1 MKPREFVEKYYIKSL
16 VCCFSGGKD
25 SLVATHYT
33 LKELAGMSPRLET
46 YVVYVDTTVM
56 LPGTT
61 EFVEEISAT
70 LGWNLRILRPEIDFW
85 TWVGEKKMPMPS
97 MHRRWCCAKLK
108 LDPIKDFVKDLPP
121 QRAEVT
127 GLRRDES
134 ERRKNMPQHF
144 FLKKSWVWKYAPIID
159 WTEKDVLRYMKRN
172 DLVMPPNYRM
182 GIKETCLCGA
192 YSNKKQMEIVRGK
205 FPEFFQKFVE
215 LEAQFKSGGAAFY
228 FQNKPQYAKDFLKQK
243 TIDEVT

>member
-1 MKPREFVEKYYIKSL
+1 MNPREFVEEYAIRSL

-25 SLVATHYT
+25 SLCATHYV
-33 LKELAGMSPRLET
+33 LSELEGVDIDK

-61 EFVEEISAT
+61 DFVEVISNK
-70 LGWNLRILRPEIDFW
+70 LGWPLKILRPEIDFW
-85 TWVGEKKMPMPS
+85 TWVGEKNMPMPS
-97 MHRRWCCAKLK
+97 IHRRWCCAKLK
-108 LDPIKDFVKDLPP
+108 LDPIKDFVRNLKP
-121 QRAEVT
+121 QRAEIT

-134 ERRKNMPQHF
+134 QARRNLPELF
-144 FLKKSWVWKYAPIID
+144 YLKKSWVWKYAPIVE
-159 WTEKDVLRYMKRN
+159 WTEKDVLRYLRGN
-172 DLVMPPNYRM
+172 NLPMPPNYRL

-192 YSNKKQMEIVRGK
+192 YSNKKQMEIVRGR

-215 LEAQFKSGGAAFY
+215 LEARFKSGGAAFY

-243 TIDEVT
+243 TLDESD

>member
-1 MKPREFVEKYYIKSL
+1 MNPREFVEEYYIKSL

-25 SLVATHYT
+25 SLVTTHYT
-33 LKELAGMSPRLET
+33 LSELENVDVNK
-46 YVVYVDTTVM
+46 YVVYVDTSVM

-61 EFVEEISAT
+61 EFVKEVSSQY
-70 LGWNLRILRPEIDFW
+70 GWNVEVLMPEIDFW
-85 TWVGEKKMPMPS
+85 TWVGKKKMPMPS

-108 LDPIKDFVKDLPP
+108 LDPIKNFVKDLPP

-127 GLRRDES
+127 GLRRDEN

-159 WTEKDVLRYMKRN
+159 WTEKDVLRYMRKH
-172 DLVMPPNYRM
+172 DLPMPPNYRM

-192 YSNKKQMEIVRGK
+192 YSNKKQMEIVRGR

-215 LEAQFKSGGAAFY
+215 LEREFKSGGAAFY

-243 TIDEVT
+243 TLDEKVA